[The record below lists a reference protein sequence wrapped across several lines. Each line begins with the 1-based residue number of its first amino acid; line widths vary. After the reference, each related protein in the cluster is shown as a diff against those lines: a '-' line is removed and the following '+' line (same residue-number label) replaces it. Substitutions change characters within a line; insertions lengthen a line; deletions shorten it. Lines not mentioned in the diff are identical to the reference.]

1 MNLNF
6 SEFPEIQEANW
17 LIPAPCDNLKAL
29 PEIYARFC
37 SAIYMTTHIG
47 GASDKYMITD
57 SEKSAAYLRAAL
69 HEFSSIEDIIKIN
82 FSDIDEKKYRIC
94 KSSNPL
100 FHIMKLLRNYNVHVS
115 MNKVAAKN
123 MQVISLHD
131 TDEIFDI
138 TVKYINNLSL
148 SELEK
153 TRDSQRYSKSDLK
166 KMINYF
172 NNQQHEFGVCELI
185 KQGILLY
192 SKQINYLLSNG
203 EFDSNSRCL

>member
-1 MNLNF
+1 
-6 SEFPEIQEANW
+6 
-17 LIPAPCDNLKAL
+17 
-29 PEIYARFC
+29 
-37 SAIYMTTHIG
+37 
-47 GASDKYMITD
+47 
-57 SEKSAAYLRAAL
+57 
-69 HEFSSIEDIIKIN
+69 
-82 FSDIDEKKYRIC
+82 
-94 KSSNPL
+94 
-100 FHIMKLLRNYNVHVS
+100 

-153 TRDSQRYSKSDLK
+153 TRDSKRYSKSDLE

-172 NNQQHEFGVCELI
+172 NNQQHELGVCELI

-203 EFDSNSRCL
+203 EFDFNSRCL